1 MNDISALQYAN
12 VDEHMS
18 EAGSLHKAMLP
29 LGFVTAF
36 CFHHGLLSAQ
46 FVQQHESVLARVR
59 YQEGQ
64 VSELFAANGAV
75 LNKQDLNERGLVFLQ
90 SYLAKLTDDFKATFG
105 ADCYGIE
112 DSWENYQLFAK
123 VLVRAHLGA
132 PKPHGLFGSPS
143 SAQPIVQS
151 IKSSW
156 KKLWR

>member
-1 MNDISALQYAN
+1 MNDIRALQHADVN
-12 VDEHMS
+12 GHMS
-18 EAGSLHKAMLP
+18 EAGSLHRAMLP

-36 CFHHGLLSAQ
+36 CFHHGLLSTH
-46 FVQQHESVLARVR
+46 FLHRHESVLARVR

-64 VSELFAANGAV
+64 VSELFAANGAM
-75 LNKQDLNERGLVFLQ
+75 LTQQDLNERGLVFLQ
-90 SYLAKLTDDFKATFG
+90 SYLAKVTTDFKATFG

-132 PKPHGLFGSPS
+132 PKPLGNRL
-143 SAQPIVQS
+143 SAPPIIQS

-156 KKLWR
+156 KKLWH

>member
-1 MNDISALQYAN
+1 MNDVSTLQFAN
-12 VDEHMS
+12 VDEHMAA
-18 EAGSLHKAMLP
+18 AGSLHKAMLP

-36 CFHHGLLSAQ
+36 CFHHGLLSEQ
-46 FVQQHESVLARVR
+46 FLHQHESVLARVR

-75 LNKQDLNERGLVFLQ
+75 LNKQDLTEGGLAFLH
-90 SYLAKLTDDFKATFG
+90 SYLPKLTAEYAAIFG
-105 ADCYGIE
+105 EDCYGIE
-112 DSWENYQLFAK
+112 DSWDNYQLFAK

-132 PKPHGLFGSPS
+132 PKGHGLLS
-143 SAQPIVQS
+143 SRQITKPIVQS

>member
-1 MNDISALQYAN
+1 MNDISALQYADVN
-12 VDEHMS
+12 GHMS

-36 CFHHGLLSAQ
+36 CFHHGLLSTH
-46 FVQQHESVLARVR
+46 FLQQHESVLARVR

-75 LNKQDLNERGLVFLQ
+75 LTEQDLNERGLVFLE
-90 SYLAKLTDDFKATFG
+90 SYLAKLTADFKTSFG

-132 PKPHGLFGSPS
+132 PKPLGNRL
-143 SAQPIVQS
+143 SAPLIIQS

-156 KKLWR
+156 KKLWH

>member
-1 MNDISALQYAN
+1 
-12 VDEHMS
+12 
-18 EAGSLHKAMLP
+18 
-29 LGFVTAF
+29 
-36 CFHHGLLSAQ
+36 
-46 FVQQHESVLARVR
+46 VR

-75 LNKQDLNERGLVFLQ
+75 LKKQDLNERGLVFLQ
-90 SYLAKLTDDFKATFG
+90 SYLAKLTVDFKATFG

-132 PKPHGLFGSPS
+132 PKSHGLFGSRS

>member
-75 LNKQDLNERGLVFLQ
+75 LKKQDLNERGLVFLQ

-132 PKPHGLFGSPS
+132 PKSHGLFGSRS

>member
-18 EAGSLHKAMLP
+18 AAGSLHKAMLP

-64 VSELFAANGAV
+64 VSELFAPM
-75 LNKQDLNERGLVFLQ
+75 
-90 SYLAKLTDDFKATFG
+90 
-105 ADCYGIE
+105 
-112 DSWENYQLFAK
+112 
-123 VLVRAHLGA
+123 VR
-132 PKPHGLFGSPS
+132 S
-143 SAQPIVQS
+143 
-151 IKSSW
+151 
-156 KKLWR
+156 

>member
-1 MNDISALQYAN
+1 MNDSTFLPHAN
-12 VDEHMS
+12 IDEHMAA
-18 EAGSLHKAMLP
+18 AGSFHKAMLP
-29 LGFVTAF
+29 LGFLTAF

-46 FVQQHESVLARVR
+46 FLSQHESVLARVR

-75 LNKQDLNERGLVFLQ
+75 LNKQDLNERGLAFLQ
-90 SYLAKLTDDFKATFG
+90 RYLVKLTDDYKATFG
-105 ADCYGIE
+105 ADCYNIE

-123 VLVRAHLGA
+123 VLIRAHLGA
-132 PKPHGLFGSPS
+132 PKSHGLLGNRRI
-143 SAQPIVQS
+143 AQPIVQS

>member
-1 MNDISALQYAN
+1 MNDISALQYADVN
-12 VDEHMS
+12 GHMS

-36 CFHHGLLSAQ
+36 CFHHGLLSTH
-46 FVQQHESVLARVR
+46 FLQQHESVLARVR

-75 LNKQDLNERGLVFLQ
+75 LIEQDLNERGLVFLE
-90 SYLAKLTDDFKATFG
+90 SYLAKLTADFKTSFG

-132 PKPHGLFGSPS
+132 PKPLGNRL
-143 SAQPIVQS
+143 SAPPIIQS

>member
-105 ADCYGIE
+105 CLLYTSDAADE
-112 DSWENYQLFAK
+112 
-123 VLVRAHLGA
+123 
-132 PKPHGLFGSPS
+132 
-143 SAQPIVQS
+143 
-151 IKSSW
+151 
-156 KKLWR
+156 